1 MNYKSVPSQTE
12 ESVHQRLI
20 LLEKEIQDIKSK
32 LPPPTNEEC
41 TDNNTSN
48 LNNSS
53 DCTECC
59 LACSF
64 CLLSQSSIRR

>member
-1 MNYKSVPSQTE
+1 MNYESIPSQTE

-32 LPPPTNEEC
+32 LPPNEEC
-41 TDNNTSN
+41 IDNNTS
-48 LNNSS
+48 NSS

-64 CLLSQSSIRR
+64 FLLTPFIRR

>member
-32 LPPPTNEEC
+32 LHPPNEEC
-41 TDNNTSN
+41 TDNNTS
-48 LNNSS
+48 NSS

-64 CLLSQSSIRR
+64 CLLTPFMRR

>member
-32 LPPPTNEEC
+32 LHLPNEEC
-41 TDNNTSN
+41 TDHNNTSN

-59 LACSF
+59 LACSL
-64 CLLSQSSIRR
+64 CLLSQSSIHR